1 MIIKSSNYSSNH
13 SINKIIASD
22 SDIDEAIKALWQKW
36 NKYTSENWIVLDVIL
51 KHSIKIFE

>member
-1 MIIKSSNYSSNH
+1 MIIKSSNNSSNH

-36 NKYTSENWIVLDVIL
+36 NKYTRENWIVLDVIL

>member
-1 MIIKSSNYSSNH
+1 MIIKSSNNSSNH

-36 NKYTSENWIVLDVIL
+36 NKYTRENWIALDVIL